1 MRICLLEG
9 DMSRSG
15 GTERMAAWL
24 AGVLSERW
32 DVSLISLRQQGE
44 LFFSLKEGVRY
55 AVVPEQ
61 TGRLGILRQIRW
73 IRQYLRQEKAD
84 WVINVD
90 VGMGFYGILAALG
103 TGTSVI
109 TWEHGNFCNNWNSR
123 LFPLLRRIAAR
134 FSDALVVLTHRDQ
147 ENYSR
152 NIPRCAPIHVIPNPV
167 DSCEPAWRPEN
178 RVILSAGHLLP
189 NKGFHRAVQVAA
201 RVLKDRPG
209 WRWVICGEGP
219 ERERL
224 ETMIREAGLED
235 RILLPGLVK
244 DMEEAYSAAAMVVL
258 TSDLEGLPMV
268 LLEGKARCL
277 PLVAF
282 DIMTGPSEI
291 IREGTDGFLVEPFD
305 LEGMARRIGSLMDD
319 ENLRREM
326 SAAAGEDRNRF
337 SSEEIGKNW
346 EKLLKINR
354 KRTGNPRNL

>member
-9 DMSRSG
+9 DMSRAG

-24 AGVLSERW
+24 ANGLSERW
-32 DVSLISLRQQGE
+32 DVSVLSLRQQGE
-44 LFFSLKEGVRY
+44 LFYELNEAVRY

-61 TGRLGILRQIRW
+61 TGRLGMLRQIRW
-73 IRQYLRQEKAD
+73 IRRYLRSEGMD

-103 TGTSVI
+103 TATRVI

-123 LFPLLRRIAAR
+123 LFPLFRRIAAR
-134 FSDALVVLTHRDQ
+134 FSNALVVLTHRDQ
-147 ENYSR
+147 ENYTG
-152 NIPRCAPIHVIPNPV
+152 NIARCAPIHVIPNPV
-167 DSCEPAWRPEN
+167 AACEPVFDPDSRI
-178 RVILSAGHLLP
+178 ILSAGHLLP

-201 RVLKDRPG
+201 QVLKDRSD

-224 ETMIREAGLED
+224 EAMIREAGLEG
-235 RILLPGLVK
+235 RVLLPGLVK
-244 DMEEAYSAAAMVVL
+244 DMDNAYRRAAMVVL

-268 LLEGKARCL
+268 LLEGKSHGL

-291 IREGTDGFLVEPFD
+291 IRDGTDGFLVEPFD
-305 LEGMARRIGSLMDD
+305 LDGMARQIGRLMDGD
-319 ENLRREM
+319 DLRAAM
-326 SAAAGEDRNRF
+326 AAAAEKDRERF
-337 SSEEIGKNW
+337 SDREIMKKWIN
-346 EKLLKINR
+346 LLS
-354 KRTGNPRNL
+354 